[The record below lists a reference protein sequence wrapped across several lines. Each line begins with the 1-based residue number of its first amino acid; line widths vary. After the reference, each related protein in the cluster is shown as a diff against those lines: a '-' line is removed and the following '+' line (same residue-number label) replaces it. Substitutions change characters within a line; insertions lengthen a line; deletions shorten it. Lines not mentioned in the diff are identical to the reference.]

1 MSLSKLRR
9 FSLATSLALCCVTAP
24 AIAQDK
30 DAAKKLADQAKATG
44 DQCEQMQLLCRA
56 ADADPKNKGY
66 RDDCTAAR
74 GVLSRKDDSNVEK
87 AATFLGGG
95 NVASAKRFANF
106 VCKYN
111 VKQYAQAQDILQSIN
126 AQETK
131 AEAKNQPPPVAQPQ
145 PQPVQAPVVA
155 STPPPTQAPPPQTQ
169 PQQAPATQAA
179 VNQPKPNTPTPQQ
192 APPPNNAQNKGVP
205 APPKPAPEP
214 VAVTVQKLLD
224 QAVRAKTAG
233 NLQDARRG
241 FAEALRL
248 DPGNGAA
255 TVGRAEVE
263 ARINSDPAEQ
273 AKTLAQAI
281 RDFYSF
287 KYQDAESGLTD
298 YLSSTTARSRGAAYF
313 YLGATRLSIQVM
325 ETSSQKVET
334 ILNNPNV
341 QKSFKQARDEHYQPV
356 EKYVSP
362 LILRAWRGA
371 N

>member
-1 MSLSKLRR
+1 MISMQR
-9 FSLATSLALCCVTAP
+9 FSLLAALLLSSVARPTY
-24 AIAQDK
+24 AQDSK
-30 DAAKKLADQAKATG
+30 AAKGYVDQAKATG
-44 DQCEQMQLLCRA
+44 DQCEQMQLLCKA
-56 ADADPKNKGY
+56 ADADNKNKDY
-66 RDDCTAAR
+66 RDNCTAAR
-74 GVLSRKDDSNVEK
+74 GVLSRKDDRNVEQ
-87 AATFLGGG
+87 AATFLGNG
-95 NVASAKRFANF
+95 NAASARRFAGF

-111 VKQYAQAQDILQSIN
+111 AKQYAEAQDILQGIKT
-126 AQETK
+126 QEAK
-131 AEAKNQPPPVAQPQ
+131 AEAKPAAPQPAAPQPQPAPAPVVAATPAPTQQAPVAQPQ
-145 PQPVQAPVVA
+145 Q
-155 STPPPTQAPPPQTQ
+155 Q
-169 PQQAPATQAA
+169 PQQAPPTQTAA
-179 VNQPKPNTPTPQQ
+179 MQPKPNTP
-192 APPPNNAQNKGVP
+192 APSNQPANNAQKGAPP
-205 APPKPAPEP
+205 APKPAPEP
-214 VAVTVQKLLD
+214 VAVTVGKLLD

-233 NLQDARRG
+233 NLQEARRA

-255 TVGRAEVE
+255 TVGKAEVE

-281 RDFYSF
+281 RDFYSY

-313 YLGATRLSIQVM
+313 YLGATRLSIQIM
-325 ETSSQKVET
+325 ETSSQKMDA
-334 ILNNPNV
+334 ILKNSNV

>member
-1 MSLSKLRR
+1 MTLSVRRLSLISTLLIG
-9 FSLATSLALCCVTAP
+9 SLAPPSF
-24 AIAQDK
+24 AQDSK
-30 DAAKKLADQAKATG
+30 AAKQFADQAKSTG
-44 DQCEQMQLLCRA
+44 DQCEQMQLLCKA
-56 ADADPKNKGY
+56 ADADAKNKDY
-66 RDDCTAAR
+66 RDNCTAAR
-74 GVLSRKDDSNVEK
+74 GVLSRKDDRNVEQ
-87 AATFLGGG
+87 AATFQG
-95 NVASAKRFANF
+95 NGNAASARRFAGF

-111 VKQYAQAQDILQSIN
+111 TKQYAEAQDILQSLK
-126 AQETK
+126 AQEAK
-131 AEAKNQPPPVAQPQ
+131 AEAKPAVSQPATPQ
-145 PQPVQAPVVA
+145 PQPTQAPVVA
-155 STPPPTQAPPPQTQ
+155 AAPPPVQTPTAQPQQQ
-169 PQQAPATQAA
+169 PQQAPPTQTATT
-179 VNQPKPNTPTPQQ
+179 QPKPNTPAPSNQSANTAQKG
-192 APPPNNAQNKGVP
+192 APP
-205 APPKPAPEP
+205 PPKPAPEP
-214 VAVTVQKLLD
+214 VAVTVGKLLD

-233 NLQDARRG
+233 NLQEARRA

-255 TVGRAEVE
+255 TVGKAEVE

-281 RDFYSF
+281 RDFYSY

-325 ETSSQKVET
+325 ETSSQKVDA
-334 ILNNPNV
+334 ILKNSNV

-362 LILRAWRGA
+362 LILRAWRGS